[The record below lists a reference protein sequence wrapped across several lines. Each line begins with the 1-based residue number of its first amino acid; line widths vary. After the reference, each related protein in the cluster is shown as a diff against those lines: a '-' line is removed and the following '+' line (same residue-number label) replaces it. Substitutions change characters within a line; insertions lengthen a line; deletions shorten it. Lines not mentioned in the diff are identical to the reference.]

1 MEIQEGKHEEMEAQE
16 GIQEEEAHEDIKRMR
31 KPEEPTQKEFEDHMI
46 SHMPCRA
53 WCPHC
58 VKGRAKSE
66 PHPVKKDKE
75 YDII

>member
-1 MEIQEGKHEEMEAQE
+1 
-16 GIQEEEAHEDIKRMR
+16 MR

-46 SHMPCRA
+46 SHMPFRA

-66 PHPVKKDKE
+66 PHPVKKEKAEEVIPVISMDYMWMKSAEDKH
-75 YDII
+75 DN

>member
-1 MEIQEGKHEEMEAQE
+1 
-16 GIQEEEAHEDIKRMR
+16 MR

-46 SHMPCRA
+46 SHMPFRA

-66 PHPVKKDKE
+66 PHPVKEDNA
-75 YDII
+75 